1 MPAPAPG
8 SLGCLLREVRERQG
22 LTREVLAG
30 ISGVSVT
37 TISELE
43 LGITV
48 RPHRATVRKLA
59 DALGLSGDELA
70 SFEEA
75 GRRGVPAGRAR
86 RTPDSRRDVRSGADS
101 AASPVSGLTVAQGMA
116 TRALPYPIR
125 SFTGRQEELAELA
138 GALSDAGGTG
148 IRTIQGMPGVGKTAL
163 AVQAAPS
170 GCWQF
175 SRWAVLYR
183 LAGAHAGAAALEAG
197 RGAAVGAA
205 QLPGHAERGHPSQV
219 R

>member
-1 MPAPAPG
+1 LVPGFREGEVSGAMPAPAPG

-75 GRRGVPAGRAR
+75 
-86 RTPDSRRDVRSGADS
+86 
-101 AASPVSGLTVAQGMA
+101 
-116 TRALPYPIR
+116 
-125 SFTGRQEELAELA
+125 
-138 GALSDAGGTG
+138 
-148 IRTIQGMPGVGKTAL
+148 
-163 AVQAAPS
+163 
-170 GCWQF
+170 
-175 SRWAVLYR
+175 
-183 LAGAHAGAAALEAG
+183 AGAACPPAG
-197 RGAAVGAA
+197 PGGHRIHGGTCDRGRIRR
-205 QLPGHAERGHPSQV
+205 PRPSQG
-219 R
+219 